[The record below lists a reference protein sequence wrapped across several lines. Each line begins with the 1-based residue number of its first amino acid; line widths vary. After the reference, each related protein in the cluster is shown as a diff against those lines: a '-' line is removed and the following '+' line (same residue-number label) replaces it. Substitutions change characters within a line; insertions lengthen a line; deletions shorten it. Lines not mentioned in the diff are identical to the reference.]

1 MRFPWMHHHT
11 TSEPT
16 NGGATVSNPTS
27 STPEPLLSLARIWGP
42 VHSLAAAGIT
52 AAVMLGALSSKSGG
66 MLNKGLTAGDIMMTA
81 VTSVLAGAAPV
92 LAANTV
98 AVQGRA
104 VVSPIPELVDNVLAL
119 PGGIVSGVGSLLGG
133 LLGRKS

>member
-1 MRFPWMHHHT
+1 VSAP
-11 TSEPT
+11 SE
-16 NGGATVSNPTS
+16 SSS

-52 AAVMLGALSSKSGG
+52 AAVMIGALSSKSGG

-98 AVQGRA
+98 ATQGRA
-104 VVSPIPELVDNVLAL
+104 VVSPVPELVDNVLAL
-119 PGGIVSGVGSLLGG
+119 PGGIVSGVGGLLSG
-133 LLGRKS
+133 LLGRRS